1 MPERSSWW
9 EPPARDCWLPP
20 MALPPDATSW
30 WAMRSVRANN
40 MTRLLIAFAASVAA
54 AMGAQADACG
64 LLTADAIRRAT
75 GEQVANAKATAQTAG
90 KLRQSQC
97 FYALP
102 TFTNS
107 ISLTLTSA

>member
-1 MPERSSWW
+1 
-9 EPPARDCWLPP
+9 
-20 MALPPDATSW
+20 
-30 WAMRSVRANN
+30 

-75 GEQVANAKATAQTAG
+75 GEQVTNAKATAQTAG
-90 KLRQSQC
+90 KVRQSQC

-107 ISLTLTSA
+107 ISLTLTSAAGSPRDAARELWDRWFHRGEEARGKAESEEEEPQAVTA